1 MEQEDWQDAIDNP
14 ATYYEL
20 KDVAVALLGDPNG
33 LASDSQ
39 PYMLIRCRHK
49 ETMLSMQFTFQV
61 PKEVIPVLGTV
72 FNVMHSDMER
82 NVPLSDTN
90 RFDIEDDDE

>member
-1 MEQEDWQDAIDNP
+1 MQQEDWQDAIDNP

-20 KDVAVALLGDPNG
+20 KDVAVALLGEPDG
-33 LASDSQ
+33 SSSDSQ

-49 ETMLSMQFTFQV
+49 ETTLNVQFTFQI

-82 NVPLSDTN
+82 DVPLRDTT
-90 RFDIEDDDE
+90 RFDIEDNDD